1 MEFVSEPFF
10 LTSPYLKS
18 GWQVKYRFA
27 LWGLWAPKTV
37 EKDRFG
43 ARAHQSSRFSQ
54 IAPLSFAPE
63 MQELYGHG
71 GVRFTSEPSGSG
83 RCGWCHVTS
92 THVTTLLV
100 TWHWLFLSHYPI
112 TSPICMQ
119 SMTSDTYGSQLGCHV
134 VALTSWNDQN
144 DPVKFDCDGLNILRW
159 IAVIW
164 PNHRSR
170 IGVFRIWRWRVLPSL
185 NDLPRVENP
194 PNVLAANYRKI
205 WLMFS
210 FW

>member
-119 SMTSDTYGSQLGCHV
+119 SMTSDTYGRQLGCHV
-134 VALTSWNDQN
+134 GTSDSL
-144 DPVKFDCDGLNILRW
+144 K
-159 IAVIW
+159 W
-164 PNHRSR
+164 PKR
-170 IGVFRIWRWRVLPSL
+170 PCQ
-185 NDLPRVENP
+185 
-194 PNVLAANYRKI
+194 I
-205 WLMFS
+205 WLWWPKYPTVDSGDMTQSPFEDWCIS
-210 FW
+210 DLTVEGTSVIKWSSTCREPT